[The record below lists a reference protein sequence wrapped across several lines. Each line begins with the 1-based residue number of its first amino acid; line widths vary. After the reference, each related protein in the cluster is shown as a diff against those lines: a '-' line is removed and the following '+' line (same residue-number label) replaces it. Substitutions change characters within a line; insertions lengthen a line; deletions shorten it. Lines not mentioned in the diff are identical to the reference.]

1 MKQEKESGDAMT
13 KVIGSILVI
22 AATSMAG
29 IRAASRMDEKYNEIK
44 YIRQMLYI
52 LQSEIQYSHTYLAEA
67 FSNISGFVKN
77 PYNVWLRQLHFRLE
91 RKESGSIDKVWR
103 ETIDEYL
110 IDVKLPYRQ
119 KEQLK
124 ELGVCLGCADIE
136 VQVRYME
143 LLGRQMEIAMEEI
156 REELESKKKLC
167 RCIGV
172 VSGVFIAILLI

>member
-1 MKQEKESGDAMT
+1 MKWVKESGDLMS
-13 KVIGSILVI
+13 KIIGSVLVI

-29 IRAASRMDEKYNEIK
+29 IHAASGMDEKYNEIK
-44 YIRQMLYI
+44 YVRQMLYI

-67 FSNISGFVKN
+67 FSNISGFVKS
-77 PYNVWLRQLHFRLE
+77 PYSVWLRQLHFRLE
-91 RKESGSIDKVWR
+91 QKESGSLDKVWR

-110 IDVKLPYRQ
+110 IDVKLAHRQ

-136 VQVRYME
+136 VQIKYME
-143 LLGRQMEIAMEEI
+143 LLGKQMEIAMEEI
-156 REELESKKKLC
+156 RENLEDKKKLC